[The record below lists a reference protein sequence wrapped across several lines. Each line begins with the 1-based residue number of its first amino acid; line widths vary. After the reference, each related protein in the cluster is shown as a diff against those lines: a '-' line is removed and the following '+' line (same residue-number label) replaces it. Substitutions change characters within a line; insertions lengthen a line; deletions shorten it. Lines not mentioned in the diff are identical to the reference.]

1 MTIESN
7 LSKAV
12 YHGNDTATQFPFFF
26 RVWETSQILVTL
38 GTADGRDIDVTADST
53 ITLNADGTGVVS
65 YQRNG
70 APLSSGYTLAITRHM
85 PFVQMVDLI
94 SATRFDPQVIE
105 DALDVACAERQ
116 ELREQLGRAIM
127 YPVTAAGE
135 DAENYAERLEASL
148 AEYWANYN
156 SLTSLATTIEES
168 TDSPGFAILDLS
180 NNILRLGVPRGP
192 QGIQGVQG
200 EQGIQGV
207 QGPQGIQGV
216 QGVQGERGLPGPP
229 GPAGDITTAF
239 AATFVQ
245 FVVEGGNLVLKYAG
259 APLDATFSINQSG
272 QLEVT
277 YA

>member
-1 MTIESN
+1 MTIESD

-12 YHGNDTATQFPFFF
+12 YHGNGTATQFPFFF
-26 RVWETSQILVTL
+26 RVWETSQILVKL
-38 GTADGRDIDVTADST
+38 GAADGTETNVTADCT

-85 PFVQMVDLI
+85 PFVQLVDLI
-94 SATRFDPQVIE
+94 SATRFDPKVIE

-116 ELREQLGRAIM
+116 ELREQVGRAIM
-127 YPVTAAGE
+127 LPVAQE
-135 DAENYAERLEASL
+135 DVDNESYAERLEASL

-168 TDSPGFAILDLS
+168 ASSPGFAVLDLQ
-180 NNILRLGVPRGP
+180 NNILRLGVPR
-192 QGIQGVQG
+192 
-200 EQGIQGV
+200 
-207 QGPQGIQGV
+207 GPQGIQGV

-229 GPAGDITTAF
+229 GPAGDITTAL

-245 FVVEGGNLVLKYAG
+245 FVVESGNLVLKYAG
-259 APLDATFSINQSG
+259 APLDATFSINPSG